1 LDKPDD
7 LVADFLG
14 DTPLSRNALLAATM
28 LAATAAPAPAPAL
41 AQSSPIQKPAA
52 QKIDGLINWVYDYE
66 QGRRLAK
73 QTGRPMFV
81 VFRCER

>member
-1 LDKPDD
+1 MDKPDD
-7 LVADFLG
+7 IVADFLG

-28 LAATAAPAPAPAL
+28 LAATAAPAL
-41 AQSSPIQKPAA
+41 AQSNTIQKPAA

>member
-1 LDKPDD
+1 MDKPDD
-7 LVADFLG
+7 IVADFLG

-28 LAATAAPAPAPAL
+28 LAATAAPSL
-41 AQSSPIQKPAA
+41 AQSNTIQKPAA

>member
-1 LDKPDD
+1 MDKPDD
-7 LVADFLG
+7 IVADFPG

-28 LAATAAPAPAPAL
+28 LAATAAPSL
-41 AQSSPIQKPAA
+41 AQSHTIQKPAA

>member
-1 LDKPDD
+1 MDKPDD
-7 LVADFLG
+7 LVADSLG
-14 DTPLSRNALLAATM
+14 DTPLSRTALLAATM
-28 LAATAAPAPAPAL
+28 LAATAAPSL
-41 AQSSPIQKPAA
+41 AQSNTIQKPAA

>member
-1 LDKPDD
+1 MDKPDD
-7 LVADFLG
+7 IVADFLG

-28 LAATAAPAPAPAL
+28 LAATAAPAL
-41 AQSSPIQKPAA
+41 AQSSPIPKPAA
-52 QKIDGLINWVYDYE
+52 QKLDGLINWVYDYE

>member
-1 LDKPDD
+1 M
-7 LVADFLG
+7 
-14 DTPLSRNALLAATM
+14 SRTALLAATM
-28 LAATAAPAPAPAL
+28 LAVTASPAL

-52 QKIDGLINWVYDYE
+52 QKLDGLINWVYDYE

>member
-1 LDKPDD
+1 MDKPDD
-7 LVADFLG
+7 LVADSLG
-14 DTPLSRNALLAATM
+14 DTPLSHTALLAATM
-28 LAATAAPAPAPAL
+28 LAATAAPSL
-41 AQSSPIQKPAA
+41 AQSSTIQKPAA
-52 QKIDGLINWVYDYE
+52 QKLDGLISWVYDYE

>member
-1 LDKPDD
+1 
-7 LVADFLG
+7 
-14 DTPLSRNALLAATM
+14 M
-28 LAATAAPAPAPAL
+28 LAVTAAPAL

-52 QKIDGLINWVYDYE
+52 QKLDGLINWVYDYE

>member
-1 LDKPDD
+1 M
-7 LVADFLG
+7 
-14 DTPLSRNALLAATM
+14 SRTALLAATM
-28 LAATAAPAPAPAL
+28 LAVTAAPAPAL
-41 AQSSPIQKPAA
+41 AQSSSIQKPAA
-52 QKIDGLINWVYDYE
+52 QKLDGLINWVYDYE